1 MRAPDHGSQLCYPRC
16 STMTN
21 KKAAPVL
28 FIDEN
33 FWTRFDD
40 YSPLMPI
47 PLAELAKLQN
57 TSVETL
63 RRNHEKNLPPPL
75 QDLTLVLGPAKHG
88 GPNLGLTVG
97 RLRELLNSIND
108 VSAQPQLGYAQ
119 GTSSASSQLVDRA
132 TRQDEAESFAA
143 TAQARRARRVSASS
157 VAQFMATASSVVSA
171 GESEQVWLFRR
182 VGVSRR
188 PVDYFLELDM
198 AELRSDGCVARQD
211 INEDLEWMTI
221 EDYSEALQD
230 ALRIEQDHA
239 RSMDRLRAL
248 DAMVP
253 SRTSKRDSRS

>member
-1 MRAPDHGSQLCYPRC
+1 
-16 STMTN
+16 MTN

-97 RLRELLNSIND
+97 RLRELLSSIMD
-108 VSAQPQLGYAQ
+108 ASPSPQLGYAQ
-119 GTSSASSQLVDRA
+119 GAFSAASQLVDRA
-132 TRQDEAESFAA
+132 TRQDEAASFAA
-143 TAQARRARRVSASS
+143 TARARRERRAQSSSFAQFMAIASS
-157 VAQFMATASSVVSA
+157 VAAADEA
-171 GESEQVWLFRR
+171 EQVWLFRR
-182 VGVSRR
+182 SGVSRR
-188 PVDYFLELDM
+188 PVDYFLELD
-198 AELRSDGCVARQD
+198 AAKLLPDGSVARQD
-211 INEDLEWMTI
+211 INDDLEWMTI
-221 EDYSEALQD
+221 EEYSDALQN
-230 ALRIEQDHA
+230 ALQIEQDQA
-239 RSMDRLRAL
+239 RSLDRLRAL
-248 DAMVP
+248 EAMVP
-253 SRTSKRDSRS
+253 SGASKRDSRG

>member
-1 MRAPDHGSQLCYPRC
+1 
-16 STMTN
+16 MTN

-88 GPNLGLTVG
+88 SPNLGLTVG
-97 RLRELLNSIND
+97 RLRELLNSISD
-108 VSAQPQLGYAQ
+108 AGTTPQLGYAQ
-119 GTSSASSQLVDRA
+119 SAPSASAQLVDRA
-132 TRQDEAESFAA
+132 KRQEEAESFNA
-143 TAQARRARRVSASS
+143 TAQARRARRAQSS
-157 VAQFMATASSVVSA
+157 SFAQFMATASSVVA
-171 GESEQVWLFRR
+171 ADEEEQVWLFRR

-188 PVDYFLELDM
+188 PVDYFLELDE
-198 AELRSDGCVARQD
+198 AELLPDGSVARND

-221 EDYSEALQD
+221 QGYSEALQE
-230 ALRIEQDHA
+230 AIRTEQDHA
-239 RSMDRLRAL
+239 RSLDRLRAL
-248 DAMVP
+248 EGIIP
-253 SRTSKRDSRS
+253 HGRI

>member
-1 MRAPDHGSQLCYPRC
+1 
-16 STMTN
+16 MTN

-47 PLAELAKLQN
+47 PLAELAKLQH

-97 RLRELLNSIND
+97 RLRELLNSITD
-108 VSAQPQLGYAQ
+108 ASPSPQLGYAQ
-119 GTSSASSQLVDRA
+119 GASSAASQLVDRA
-132 TRQDEAESFAA
+132 TRQDEAASFAA
-143 TAQARRARRVSASS
+143 TAQARRARRASASS
-157 VAQFMATASSVVSA
+157 WSQFMATASSVVA
-171 GESEQVWLFRR
+171 GDDAEEVWLFRR
-182 VGVSRR
+182 IGVGQR
-188 PVDYFLELDM
+188 PVDYFLELDA
-198 AELRSDGCVARQD
+198 AEMRPDGTVARPS

-221 EDYSEALQD
+221 REYSEALQE

-239 RSMDRLRAL
+239 RSLDRLRAL
-248 DAMVP
+248 EGITP
-253 SRTSKRDSRS
+253 GGRTTG

>member
-1 MRAPDHGSQLCYPRC
+1 
-16 STMTN
+16 MTN

-47 PLAELAKLQN
+47 PLAELAKLHN

-97 RLRELLNSIND
+97 RLRELLSSITD
-108 VSAQPQLGYAQ
+108 AGPSLQLGYAQ
-119 GTSSASSQLVDRA
+119 GASSAASQLVDRA
-132 TRQDEAESFAA
+132 TRQDEAASFAA
-143 TAQARRARRVSASS
+143 TAQARRARRASASS
-157 VAQFMATASSVVSA
+157 LPQFMATAPTVIA
-171 GESEQVWLFRR
+171 ADEAEQVWLFRR

-188 PVDYFLELDM
+188 PVDYFLELDE
-198 AELRSDGCVARQD
+198 AELRPDGSVVRQD
-211 INEDLEWMTI
+211 INDDLEWMTI
-221 EDYSEALQD
+221 EEYSEALQD
-230 ALRIEQDHA
+230 ALRIEQDQA
-239 RSMDRLRAL
+239 RSLDRRRAL
-248 DAMVP
+248 EGIMP
-253 SRTSKRDSRS
+253 SSTSKRDQRS

>member
-1 MRAPDHGSQLCYPRC
+1 MKNGCATTGF
-16 STMTN
+16 TMTK
-21 KKAAPVL
+21 KKAAPVVS
-28 FIDEN
+28 IDEN

-97 RLRELLNSIND
+97 RLRELLSSITD
-108 VSAQPQLGYAQ
+108 AGASPQIGYAAEGRHSGSPLIDQ
-119 GTSSASSQLVDRA
+119 A
-132 TRQDEAESFAA
+132 TQREEAASFAA
-143 TAQARRARRVSASS
+143 TARARRERRAQSS
-157 VAQFMATASSVVSA
+157 SFAQFMATASSVVAA
-171 GESEQVWLFRR
+171 GDAEQVWLFRR

-188 PVDYFLELDM
+188 PVDYFLELDE
-198 AELRSDGCVARQD
+198 AELLPDGSLARQD
-211 INEDLEWMTI
+211 INEDLDWMTI
-221 EDYSEALQD
+221 GDYSDALQD

-239 RSMDRLRAL
+239 RSLDRLRAL
-248 DAMVP
+248 EAIVP
-253 SRTSKRDSRS
+253 SSTTKRDTRS